1 NWMRRTEPSTTLP
14 MARARRVL
22 PTPGTSSSRTWPPA
36 SRAMSESPT
45 ASSLPSSTVFMAVR
59 AREVRCWT
67 HSMCCAPITELV
79 CVPSWLIDIPSIV
92 PYGRRSGHT
101 RFSQVPRTSPASPH
115 LPPRRT
121 PHLPPRR
128 TPHPPPRQPPHSA
141 PHFPPHGPSTF
152 LPTSI
157 HRDDGSPRD
166 RRVLADL
173 GA

>member
-1 NWMRRTEPSTTLP
+1 

-92 PYGRRSGHT
+92 PYGRHSGHT
-101 RFSQVPRTSPASPH
+101 RFSQVPRAPPVSPPPSSTTESPFGS
-115 LPPRRT
+115 
-121 PHLPPRR
+121 
-128 TPHPPPRQPPHSA
+128 HPPPRQPPHPA

-157 HRDDGSPRD
+157 HLGDGNPRN